1 MFHIKTI
8 RCSQT
13 LAQAL
18 IMSAFV
24 LDDLIKNE
32 KRSWKTRLLISF
44 GLLLGVFLILGSF
57 RLSSFEDAV
66 ESIVRIEV
74 PAGVLADLPA
84 LPDESKSDKS
94 ISKSQNKEKRDIDIE
109 PHPAGPVR
117 NLLLV
122 GTDSAVGLDPD
133 DPAANRDRS
142 AGIGLADTIMVV
154 RLDPALSKA
163 SVMSLPRD
171 LYVSIFRDGVQIR
184 SEKLASAL
192 LVGGIEKGA
201 PTLVET
207 VTNNFDIPIHNFAV
221 IDFFGFEK
229 LVDEL
234 SGVPL
239 WFPYPVRDQASGLLV
254 QEAGCSVLDGRDS
267 LAFVRSRKMEAFV
280 DGNWHRVGVWNDL
293 ERNKRQQDFLI
304 RTIQRAI
311 SNGAR
316 SVLVRDDLIRAGAE
330 AVVFDD
336 RLTIADLLKL
346 GKAFADF
353 KPSSLQRYVLPVED
367 TMVGTSEVLKLAE
380 NADSFFRV
388 FRGESATPDSF
399 SITAVDARSS
409 SEDLEETLDELK
421 RKGFT
426 VEVKKGEPQER
437 TVIYSSVGNY
447 DAAVLLGRFVEPI
460 PDFNFNEKL
469 SNEVILVLGDD
480 FEAFPLLPKTVQ
492 EVDAISRPSLPV
504 LGDLI
509 AEDEQA
515 FNLNNINEN
524 ILPIRQGEVSP
535 MKLVKEIDGQ
545 PPSGSKCG

>member
-1 MFHIKTI
+1 
-8 RCSQT
+8 
-13 LAQAL
+13 
-18 IMSAFV
+18 MSAFV
-24 LDDLIKNE
+24 LNDLEENE
-32 KRSWKTRLLISF
+32 KRSWKQRVLIIF
-44 GLLLGVFLILGSF
+44 GLILAVFLIIGSS

-84 LPDESKSDKS
+84 MSKEFDSEDTVSKVANKGDLPPVAK
-94 ISKSQNKEKRDIDIE
+94 
-109 PHPAGPVR
+109 PHPAGPAR
-117 NLLLV
+117 NFLLV

-142 AGIGLADTIMVV
+142 AGLGLADTIMVV
-154 RLDPALSKA
+154 RLDPALSSA

-171 LYVSIFRDGVQIR
+171 LYVSIFRDGVQVR

-207 VTNNFDIPIHNFAV
+207 VTNNFNIPIHNFAIV
-221 IDFFGFEK
+221 DFFGFEK

-239 WFPYPVRDQASGLLV
+239 WFPYPVRDVASGLV
-254 QEAGCSVLDGRDS
+254 VKEAGCSLLDGRSS

-280 DGNWHRVGVWNDL
+280 DGDWHRVGVWNDL
-293 ERNKRQQDFLI
+293 ERNKRQQDFLV

-311 SNGAR
+311 SKGAR
-316 SVLVRDDLIRAGAE
+316 SVLIRDDLIRAGAE

-353 KPSSLQRYVLPVED
+353 KPGSLQRYVLPVED
-367 TMVGTSEVLKLAE
+367 AIVGTSEVLQLSE
-380 NADSFFRV
+380 NANSFFGV
-388 FRGESATPDSF
+388 FRGESASPESF
-399 SITAVDARSS
+399 SITAVDARAAGGT
-409 SEDLEETLDELK
+409 EGVFEELR
-421 RKGFT
+421 RKGFS
-426 VEVKKGEPQER
+426 VETQIGEPQEK
-437 TVIYSSVGNY
+437 TVIYASIENY

-460 PDFNFNEKL
+460 PEFNFEENL
-469 SNEVILVLGDD
+469 NDEVILVLGKN
-480 FEAFPLLPKTVQ
+480 FEAFPLLPKSVA
-492 EVDAISRPSLPV
+492 EIDAKSRPFLPV
-504 LGDLI
+504 SK
-509 AEDEQA
+509 EFVSENEQSLSV
-515 FNLNNINEN
+515 NSVYDR
-524 ILPIRQGEVSP
+524 ILPVRQGEVSP

-545 PPSGSKCG
+545 PPADEKCD

>member
-1 MFHIKTI
+1 M
-8 RCSQT
+8 
-13 LAQAL
+13 
-18 IMSAFV
+18 

-32 KRSWKTRLLISF
+32 KRSWMQRLLISF
-44 GLLLGVFLILGSF
+44 GLLFGVFLILGSF

-74 PAGVLADLPA
+74 PAGVLADLPV
-84 LPDESKSDKS
+84 LSNDSESDNGSSQSQSNDEYYL
-94 ISKSQNKEKRDIDIE
+94 EVE
-109 PHPAGPVR
+109 PHPAGPAR
-117 NLLLV
+117 NFLLV

-171 LYVSIFRDGVQIR
+171 LYVSIFLDGTKVR

-207 VTNNFDIPIHNFAV
+207 VTNNFNIPIHNFAIV
-221 IDFFGFEK
+221 DFFGFEK

-239 WFPYPVRDQASGLLV
+239 WFSYPVRDQASGLLV
-254 QEAGCSVLDGRDS
+254 EEAGCSLLDGRDS

-280 DGNWHRVGVWNDL
+280 NGNWYRVGVWNDL

-311 SNGAR
+311 SKGAR
-316 SVLVRDDLIRAGAE
+316 SVLVRDDLIRAGSE

-346 GKAFADF
+346 GQAFADF
-353 KPSSLQRYVLPVED
+353 KPSNLQRHVLPVED
-367 TMVGTSEVLKLAE
+367 SLIGTSEVLQLTD
-380 NADSFFRV
+380 NANSIFGV

-399 SITAVDARSS
+399 SITAVNARSS
-409 SEDLEETLDELK
+409 SGDIEGTLDELR

-426 VEVKKGEPQER
+426 IEVKIGEPQKR
-437 TVIYSSVGNY
+437 TIIYSSLENY

-469 SNEVILVLGDD
+469 GDEVILVLGDD

-492 EVDAISRPSLPV
+492 EVDTKSRPSLPV
-504 LGDLI
+504 AEELI
-509 AEDEQA
+509 VEDDKA
-515 FNLNNINEN
+515 LNFNYINDN
-524 ILPIRQGEVSP
+524 ILPMRQGEVSP

-545 PPSGSKCG
+545 PPTGSKCD

>member
-109 PHPAGPVR
+109 PHPAGPAR

-311 SNGAR
+311 SKGAR